1 MSPRA
6 LSATAMAAAAAL
18 TLLLTACGSDED
30 DGTPQD
36 DKIQG
41 ADKAKETPSPSA
53 ADEAA
58 SRPKIKLPDDLE
70 VTFSPEETGDPAKD
84 AVLRD
89 NAERMKAVQS
99 AIAGLD
105 PKYEALN
112 YYNADRALGE
122 TSEWVEQFKD
132 EKLTVTGVVHY
143 VDRQV
148 RLKDDRTATLT
159 FCADE
164 SKGYSKSLETGK
176 VNVTPVTKD
185 SYVIYNTEL
194 QKSDQGVWQTTSI
207 VSERGA
213 AQCQP

>member
-6 LSATAMAAAAAL
+6 LSAAALAAAATL
-18 TLLLTACGSDED
+18 SLLLTACGGDED
-30 DGTPQD
+30 GDTPQD

-41 ADKAKETPSPSA
+41 ADKGEEPPSPSPSE
-53 ADEAA
+53 EAA
-58 SRPKIKLPDDLE
+58 GRPEIKLPEDLE
-70 VTFSPEETGDPAKD
+70 ITFSPEETGDPVED

-112 YYNADRALGE
+112 YYNTDQALGE

-132 EKLTVTGVVHY
+132 EKLTVTGAVRY

-148 RLKDDRTATLT
+148 TLNEDDTATLT

-185 SYVIYNTEL
+185 SYVIYNTKL
-194 QKSDQGVWQTTSI
+194 QKSDEGVWRTTGI
-207 VSERGA
+207 ISERGA
-213 AQCQP
+213 AECQP

>member
-194 QKSDQGVWQTTSI
+194 QKSDQGVWQT
-207 VSERGA
+207 
-213 AQCQP
+213 

>member
-6 LSATAMAAAAAL
+6 LSAAVLTAAATL
-18 TLLLTACGSDED
+18 SLLLTACGGDED
-30 DGTPQD
+30 GGTPQE

-58 SRPKIKLPDDLE
+58 SRPEIKLPDDLE

-132 EKLTVTGVVHY
+132 EKLTVTGVVNY